1 MFEDQ
6 TYDIILQRMLSK
18 APPEVDVREGSILF
32 DTCASAAMEVFL
44 LYAALDYFFK
54 NTFADTAERKFLIER
69 AMERGM
75 SPNEATHSIV
85 KVEVKPEDIELPI
98 GTQFQ
103 IESSIFEIS
112 GKTSDGLNYLAT
124 CTSAGVIGNRREG
137 SLTSISQIEGLQS
150 AKILSLE
157 IPATDAE
164 TTEAFRKRYF
174 ESFENFAYGGNI
186 ADYKEWCNNF
196 LGVGATK
203 VFPHW
208 QGGGT
213 CLVVICNSQF
223 ETPSTTLI
231 SNLQEYLDPV
241 PNQQKGFGKAPIGH
255 LVTVKGA
262 ISKTVTVSLNVQKT
276 ASSTLVKE
284 VLIAQIQDKVRNY
297 LKNLNQNWS
306 TQKDFLSQDA
316 TGLICRKTAL
326 ESALLT
332 LPDIEDLQILSIN
345 GENKNFALKEVEIF
359 NTENV
364 EVILVE

>member
-1 MFEDQ
+1 M
-6 TYDIILQRMLSK
+6 
-18 APPEVDVREGSILF
+18 
-32 DTCASAAMEVFL
+32 
-44 LYAALDYFFK
+44 
-54 NTFADTAERKFLIER
+54 
-69 AMERGM
+69 
-75 SPNEATHSIV
+75 
-85 KVEVKPEDIELPI
+85 
-98 GTQFQ
+98 
-103 IESSIFEIS
+103 
-112 GKTSDGLNYLAT
+112 
-124 CTSAGVIGNRREG
+124 
-137 SLTSISQIEGLQS
+137 QS

-157 IPATDAE
+157 IPANDAE

-174 ESFENFAYGGNI
+174 ESFENLAYGGNI
-186 ADYKEWCNNF
+186 SDYKEWCNNF
-196 LGVGATK
+196 PGVGATK

-213 CLVVICNSQF
+213 CLVVICNNQF

-262 ISKTVTVSLNVQKT
+262 ISKTITVSLSVQKI

-284 VLIAQIQDKVRNY
+284 SLIAQIQDTVRNY
-297 LKNLNQNWS
+297 LKNLNRGWV

-316 TGLICRKTAL
+316 TGLICRKAAL

-345 GENKNFALKEVEIF
+345 GENKNLALKEIEIF